1 MLKIYFTLLLLFSF
15 SFINSQQ
22 VPDDKCLLL
31 TSISDFDSIPQPNA
45 RMIIWNTKDS
55 LNFNKEFVSDLE
67 GKSSLIIDQGHN
79 YSIQVFK
86 ADTFKIFRNLNIKKL
101 DYPYSMKFDMSI
113 KITKIYTQILELDVN
128 FASNSSI
135 IPTDSKYSIDQLYN
149 RLKNDFKINIEL
161 ASHTDYVGDDK
172 FNMLLSQRRSE
183 SVKTYLVNKGIDISR
198 IQAQGYGERQ
208 PKASNETRIG
218 RSINRRTEVRM
229 SARKN
234 WKVENVSD

>member
-1 MLKIYFTLLLLFSF
+1 MFISF
-15 SFINSQQ
+15 SLINSQQ

-31 TSISDFDSIPQPNA
+31 TSVTDFDSIPQPNA

-67 GKSSLIIDQGHN
+67 GRSSLIIDQGHN

-86 ADTFKIFRNLNIKKL
+86 ADTFNIFRNLNIEKL
-101 DYPYSMKFDMSI
+101 DYPYSVEFDMSI

-128 FASNSSI
+128 FATNSSI
-135 IPTDSKYSIDQLYN
+135 IPTESKYSIDQLYN
-149 RLKNDFKINIEL
+149 LLKNDSKINIEL
-161 ASHTDYVGDDK
+161 ASHTDYVGDDR

-183 SVKTYLVNKGIDISR
+183 SVKTYLVNKGIDITR
-198 IQAQGYGERQ
+198 VQAQGYGEKQ

-218 RSINRRTEVRM
+218 RALNRRTEVRM
-229 SARKN
+229 SARKK
-234 WKVENVSD
+234 WTMKNVSDQ